1 LKYFAFLT
9 EDRMYSDELI
19 GLLGQPARE
28 PESDINLFHKDVAR
42 SLQVVLEEILLE
54 KVRYLKKIAT
64 SENLG
69 MAGGRAVKCV
79 ANARI
84 LKEGTFKRLFVQPA
98 AGDAGGALGAAAL
111 AHVGLTG
118 EAPVRK
124 KLSHVYLGPDISSPE
139 THQILSAS
147 SAKFRDYRGKE

>member
-1 LKYFAFLT
+1 NEGEYKVMGLAPYGKPLYVDQLRQLVDIGPGGQFRLNLKYFAFLT

-19 GLLGQPARE
+19 GLLGQPVRE
-28 PESDINLFHKDVAR
+28 PESEINLFHKDVAR

-54 KVRYLKKIAT
+54 KVRYLKKVAP
-64 SENLG
+64 SENLC
-69 MAGGRAVKCV
+69 MAGGVALNCV

-84 LKEGTFKRLFVQPA
+84 LKEGPFKRLFVQPA

-118 EAPVRK
+118 E
-124 KLSHVYLGPDISSPE
+124 
-139 THQILSAS
+139 
-147 SAKFRDYRGKE
+147 